1 MYKIE
6 EKEELNAEVV
16 KMRIRAPLI
25 AKKAK
30 AGQFIILR
38 IDEKG
43 EEVTEIS
50 RTKGSL
56 TFATPVPDSGFALSR
71 KGMTHLPGRGFGD
84 NFSPYFVLDVYYNGK
99 RIDNYTV
106 TAAANAPFTASVQA
120 DGTLLLLKT
129 GRGHA
134 QFIISYQGQS
144 ADFGL
149 FVS

>member
-1 MYKIE
+1 MPR
-6 EKEELNAEVV
+6 NVC
-16 KMRIRAPLI
+16 
-25 AKKAK
+25 
-30 AGQFIILR
+30 
-38 IDEKG
+38 
-43 EEVTEIS
+43 S
-50 RTKGSL
+50 
-56 TFATPVPDSGFALSR
+56 DSGFALSR

-134 QFIISYQGQS
+134 QFTISYQGQS

>member
-1 MYKIE
+1 MKKI
-6 EKEELNAEVV
+6 
-16 KMRIRAPLI
+16 
-25 AKKAK
+25 KAK
-30 AGQFIILR
+30 EPIRLR
-38 IDEKG
+38 QRLMASG
-43 EEVTEIS
+43 VT
-50 RTKGSL
+50 SL
-56 TFATPVPDSGFALSR
+56 
-71 KGMTHLPGRGFGD
+71 
-84 NFSPYFVLDVYYNGK
+84 YLDVYYNGK

-134 QFIISYQGQS
+134 QFTISYQGQS